1 VLFLCPEA
9 GAAAAALTRAGRAT
23 AQQRQHQ
30 RPIHWGDCEPP
41 AALIER
47 YTLPEMG
54 AIWSEEAKFQ
64 SWLDVEI
71 AATEANCELGRVPA
85 EAVAT
90 IKEKARFSVERIL
103 EIEAEVRHDVIA
115 FLTNVNEHV
124 GDAGRYIHV
133 GMTSSD
139 VLDTGVALQMKAS
152 VQLLRT
158 ELDRLA
164 EALRT
169 LAREHKATVMIG
181 RSHAIHGEPIT
192 FGFKLAGWLAEVERN
207 RERLERVVSVGQT
220 SGAMG
225 TYANT
230 DPQVEAIACAKLGLE
245 PDTAS
250 TQVISRDRH
259 AEYVQTLALVGAAL
273 ERFSTE
279 IRNLQRTDVLEVEEN
294 FAKGQ
299 KGSSAMPHKRNPI
312 RSERISG
319 LARVLRSYVVA
330 ALENCAL
337 WHERDISHSSV
348 ERMMLPDCSATLHF
362 MLREMTAVIEG
373 LGVYPA
379 NMARNM
385 NVYGGV
391 VFSQRVLLALV
402 ESGISREDAYR
413 IVQRNAHTAW
423 NTAGGD
429 FRANLAADGEVTA
442 RLSGEQLAECFSTE
456 LHQANLEVIWQRL
469 GI

>member
-1 VLFLCPEA
+1 L
-9 GAAAAALTRAGRAT
+9 
-23 AQQRQHQ
+23 
-30 RPIHWGDCEPP
+30 EPSLP
-41 AALIER
+41 DAPPLIER

-54 AIWSEEAKFQ
+54 SLWSEEAKFR
-64 SWLDVEI
+64 SWLEVEI
-71 AATEANCELGRVPA
+71 AACEANFRLGRVPA
-85 EAVAT
+85 EAMAT
-90 IKEKARFSVERIL
+90 IREKATFEVERIL

-124 GDAGRYIHV
+124 GDAGRHIHV

-139 VLDTGVALQMKAS
+139 VLDTGLALQLKAS
-152 VQLLRT
+152 VAVLRH
-158 ELDRLA
+158 ELDALA
-164 EALRT
+164 AALRE
-169 LAREHKATVMIG
+169 LAGQHKTTVMIG

-192 FGFKLAGWLAEVERN
+192 FGFKLAGWLAETERN
-207 RERLERVVSVGQT
+207 RTRLERLERVVAVGQI

-230 DPQVEAIACAKLGLE
+230 DPQVEAIACELLGLV

-259 AEYVQTLALVGAAL
+259 AEYVQTLALVGASL

-319 LARVLRSYVVA
+319 LARVLRGYTVP
-330 ALENCAL
+330 ALENVAL

-348 ERMMLPDCSATLHF
+348 ERMMLPDCSVTLHF
-362 MLREMTAVIEG
+362 MLREMTEVVKG

-379 NMARNM
+379 NMARNL

-402 ESGISREDAYR
+402 EAGLSREEAYR
-413 IVQRNAHTAW
+413 IVQRNAHAAW
-423 NTAGGD
+423 NTDGGD
-429 FRANLAADGEVTA
+429 FRANLEADPEVTG
-442 RLSGEQLAECFSTE
+442 RLSPAQLEDCFATD
-456 LHQANLEVIWQRL
+456 LHRANLEVIWQRL

>member
-1 VLFLCPEA
+1 M
-9 GAAAAALTRAGRAT
+9 
-23 AQQRQHQ
+23 
-30 RPIHWGDCEPP
+30 
-41 AALIER
+41 IER

-54 AIWSEEAKFQ
+54 RLWSEEAKFQ

-71 AATEANCELGRVPA
+71 AACEANAELGRVPA
-85 EAVAT
+85 EAMAE
-90 IKEKARFSVERIL
+90 IRERARFEVNRIL

-124 GDAGRYIHV
+124 GDAGRFIHV

-139 VLDTGVALQMKAS
+139 VLDTGLALQMRAS
-152 VQLLRT
+152 VQELRR
-158 ELDRLA
+158 ELDALA
-164 EALRT
+164 DALRS
-169 LAREHKATVMIG
+169 LARQHKETVMIG

-192 FGFKLAGWLAEVERN
+192 FGFKVAGWLAECERN
-207 RERLERVVSVGQT
+207 RERLERLESVVSVGQI

-230 DPQVEAIACAKLGLE
+230 DPEVEAMACRRLGLV

-259 AEYVQTLALVGAAL
+259 AEYVQTLALVGASL
-273 ERFSTE
+273 ERFATE

-319 LARVLRSYVVA
+319 LARVLRGYTVA
-330 ALENCAL
+330 ALENVAL

-348 ERMMLPDCSATLHF
+348 ERMMLPDCSVTLHF
-362 MLREMTAVIEG
+362 MLREMTEVVKG
-373 LGVYPA
+373 LGVYPE
-379 NMARNM
+379 NMARNL

-402 ESGISREDAYR
+402 ESGMSREEAYR
-413 IVQRNAHTAW
+413 VVQRHAHSAW
-423 NTAGGD
+423 NSSGGD
-429 FRANLAADGEVTA
+429 FRANLEADPEVGG
-442 RLSGEQLAECFSTE
+442 RLSPQQLEACFATD
-456 LHQANLEVIWQRL
+456 LHQANLPVIWQRL

>member
-1 VLFLCPEA
+1 M
-9 GAAAAALTRAGRAT
+9 
-23 AQQRQHQ
+23 
-30 RPIHWGDCEPP
+30 
-41 AALIER
+41 IER

-54 AIWSEEAKFQ
+54 EIWTDRAKYQ

-71 AATEANCELGRVPA
+71 AACEANCQLGKIPETEMQQIR
-85 EAVAT
+85 ERAT
-90 IKEKARFSVERIL
+90 FEPQRIL

-139 VLDTGVALQMKAS
+139 VLDTGLALQLKNSVALLQ
-152 VQLLRT
+152 Q
-158 ELDRLA
+158 ELGSLQEAIRSLA
-164 EALRT
+164 V
-169 LAREHKATVMIG
+169 EHKGTVMIG

-192 FGFKLAGWLAEVERN
+192 FGFKLAGWLAETMRN
-207 RERLERVVSVGQT
+207 AERLERLEKDVAVGQI

-230 DPQVEAIACAKLGLE
+230 DPKVEQLTCERLCLI

-259 AEYVQTLALVGAAL
+259 ADYVQTLALVGASL
-273 ERFSTE
+273 DRFATE
-279 IRNLQRTDVLEVEEN
+279 IRNLQRTDVLEVEES

-312 RSERISG
+312 RAERISG

-330 ALENCAL
+330 ALENVAL
-337 WHERDISHSSV
+337 WHERDISHSST
-348 ERMMLPDCSATLHF
+348 ERMMLPDCSVTLHF
-362 MLREMTAVIEG
+362 MLREMTQVVQG
-373 LGVYPA
+373 LGIYPA
-379 NMARNM
+379 NMRRNM
-385 NVYGGV
+385 NIYGGV

-402 ESGISREDAYR
+402 ENGMSREDAYSV
-413 IVQRNAHTAW
+413 VQRNAHAAW
-423 NTAGGD
+423 NTEGGN
-429 FRANLAADGEVTA
+429 FRANLEADPEVSTLLNA
-442 RLSGEQLAECFSTE
+442 KALAECFSTE
-456 LHQANLEVIWQRL
+456 LHQANLDVIWQRL
-469 GI
+469 GL

>member
-1 VLFLCPEA
+1 
-9 GAAAAALTRAGRAT
+9 
-23 AQQRQHQ
+23 
-30 RPIHWGDCEPP
+30 
-41 AALIER
+41 
-47 YTLPEMG
+47 MG
-54 AIWSEEAKFQ
+54 NLWSEEAKFQ

-71 AATEANCELGRVPA
+71 AATDANCQLGRVPK
-85 EAVAT
+85 EAMAA
-90 IKEKARFSVERIL
+90 IRERARFEVPRIL

-139 VLDTGVALQMKAS
+139 VLDTGLALQLKAS
-152 VQLLRT
+152 VALLRE
-158 ELDRLA
+158 ELDQLA
-164 EALRT
+164 AALRT
-169 LAREHKATVMIG
+169 LAEAHKATVMIG

-192 FGFKLAGWLAEVERN
+192 FGFKVAGWLAETERN
-207 RERLERVVSVGQT
+207 RERLERLAQVVAVGQV

-230 DPQVEAIACAKLGLE
+230 DPQVEALTCASLGLE

-250 TQVISRDRH
+250 TQVIGRDRH
-259 AEYVQTLALVGAAL
+259 AEYVQTLALVGTSL

-319 LARVLRSYVVA
+319 LARVLRSYTIA
-330 ALENCAL
+330 ALENVAL

-348 ERMMLPDCSATLHF
+348 ERMMLPDCSCTLHF
-362 MLREMTAVIEG
+362 MLREMTDVVKG
-373 LGVYPA
+373 LGVYPE
-379 NMARNM
+379 NMSRNL

-402 ESGISREDAYR
+402 ECGLSREDAYR
-413 IVQRNAHTAW
+413 IVQRHAHEAW
-423 NTAGGD
+423 NREGGD
-429 FRANLAADGEVTA
+429 FRANLSADPEVNA
-442 RLSGEQLAECFSTE
+442 RLNAAQLDACFSTE
-456 LHQANLEVIWQRL
+456 LHRAQLDVIWERL

>member
-1 VLFLCPEA
+1 M
-9 GAAAAALTRAGRAT
+9 
-23 AQQRQHQ
+23 
-30 RPIHWGDCEPP
+30 
-41 AALIER
+41 IER

-54 AIWSEEAKFQ
+54 RLWSEEAKFQ
-64 SWLDVEI
+64 SWLEVEI
-71 AATEANCELGRVPA
+71 AATAANVELGRVPA
-85 EAVAT
+85 EALAT
-90 IKEKARFSVERIL
+90 IREKARFEVARIL

-139 VLDTGVALQMKAS
+139 VLDTGLALQLKAS
-152 VQLLRT
+152 VALLRT
-158 ELDRLA
+158 ELDALA
-164 EALRT
+164 DALRQ

-192 FGFKLAGWLAEVERN
+192 FGFKVAGWLAETERN
-207 RERLERVVSVGQT
+207 RERLERLERVVAAGQI

-230 DPQVEAIACAKLGLE
+230 DPQVEAITCRLLGLV

-250 TQVISRDRH
+250 TQVIGRDRH
-259 AEYVQTLALVGAAL
+259 AEYVQTLALVGTSL

-312 RSERISG
+312 RSERIGG

-348 ERMMLPDCSATLHF
+348 ERMMLPDCSVTLHF
-362 MLREMTAVIEG
+362 MLREMSEVVKG
-373 LGVYPA
+373 LGVYPQ

-402 ESGISREDAYR
+402 ESGLAREEAYR
-413 IVQRNAHTAW
+413 IVQRHAHAAW
-423 NTAGGD
+423 NSEGGD
-429 FRANLAADGEVTA
+429 FRANLEADADVTS
-442 RLSGEQLAECFSTE
+442 RLSSEQLADCFSTD
-456 LHQANLEVIWQRL
+456 LHQANLAVIWERL

>member
-1 VLFLCPEA
+1 
-9 GAAAAALTRAGRAT
+9 
-23 AQQRQHQ
+23 
-30 RPIHWGDCEPP
+30 
-41 AALIER
+41 LIER

-54 AIWSEEAKFQ
+54 DLWSEEAKFR
-64 SWLDVEI
+64 SWLEVEI
-71 AATEANCELGRVPA
+71 AACQANAELGRVPA
-85 EAVAT
+85 EAMAA
-90 IKEKARFSVERIL
+90 IREKAAFEVPRIL

-139 VLDTGVALQMKAS
+139 VLDTGLALQLKAS
-152 VQLLRT
+152 VAVLRT
-158 ELDRLA
+158 ELEVLA
-164 EALRT
+164 GALRQ
-169 LAREHKATVMIG
+169 LARAHKDTVMIG

-192 FGFKLAGWLAEVERN
+192 FGFKVAGWLAETERN
-207 RERLERVVSVGQT
+207 RERLERLERVVAVGQI

-230 DPQVEAIACAKLGLE
+230 DPAVEAITCRLLGLE

-250 TQVISRDRH
+250 TQVIGRDRH
-259 AEYVQTLALVGAAL
+259 AEYVQTLALVGTSL

-279 IRNLQRTDVLEVEEN
+279 IRNLQRSDVLEVEEN

-319 LARVLRSYVVA
+319 LARVLRSYTVA
-330 ALENCAL
+330 ALENVAL

-348 ERMMLPDCSATLHF
+348 ERMMLPDCSVTLHF
-362 MLREMTAVIEG
+362 MLREMTAVVEG
-373 LGVYPA
+373 LGVYPE

-402 ESGISREDAYR
+402 EAGLSRDEAYR
-413 IVQRNAHTAW
+413 IVQRHAHAAW
-423 NTAGGD
+423 NSEGGD
-429 FRANLAADGEVTA
+429 FRANLQGDPVVTTHLDAD
-442 RLSGEQLAECFSTE
+442 QLAACFATD
-456 LHQANLEVIWQRL
+456 LHRANLSVIWERL

>member
-1 VLFLCPEA
+1 M
-9 GAAAAALTRAGRAT
+9 
-23 AQQRQHQ
+23 
-30 RPIHWGDCEPP
+30 
-41 AALIER
+41 IER

-54 AIWSEEAKFQ
+54 NLWSEEAKFQ

-71 AATEANCELGRVPA
+71 AATGANCQLGRVPK
-85 EAVAT
+85 EAMAA
-90 IKEKARFSVERIL
+90 IRERARFDVPRIL

-139 VLDTGVALQMKAS
+139 VLDTGLALQLKAS
-152 VQLLRT
+152 VALLRQ
-158 ELDRLA
+158 ELDQLA
-164 EALRT
+164 AALRT
-169 LAREHKATVMIG
+169 LAAEHKDTVMIG

-192 FGFKLAGWLAEVERN
+192 FGFKVAGWLAETERN
-207 RERLERVVSVGQT
+207 RERLERLAQVVAVGQV

-230 DPQVEAIACAKLGLE
+230 DPQVEALTCASLGLE

-250 TQVISRDRH
+250 TQVIGRDRH
-259 AEYVQTLALVGAAL
+259 AEYVQTLALVGTSL

-319 LARVLRSYVVA
+319 LARVLRSYTIA
-330 ALENCAL
+330 ALENVAL

-348 ERMMLPDCSATLHF
+348 ERMMLPDCSCTLHF
-362 MLREMTAVIEG
+362 MLREMTEVVKG
-373 LGVYPA
+373 LGVYPE
-379 NMARNM
+379 NMSRNL

-402 ESGISREDAYR
+402 ESGLSREDAYR
-413 IVQRNAHTAW
+413 IVQRHAHEAW
-423 NTAGGD
+423 NREGGD
-429 FRANLAADGEVTA
+429 FRANLSADPEVSA
-442 RLSGEQLAECFSTE
+442 RLNAAQLDACFSTE
-456 LHQANLEVIWQRL
+456 LHRAQLDVIWERL

>member
-1 VLFLCPEA
+1 
-9 GAAAAALTRAGRAT
+9 
-23 AQQRQHQ
+23 
-30 RPIHWGDCEPP
+30 
-41 AALIER
+41 LIER

-54 AIWSEEAKFQ
+54 RLWSEEAKFQ
-64 SWLDVEI
+64 SWLEVEI
-71 AATEANCELGRVPA
+71 AATAANVELGRVPA
-85 EAVAT
+85 EALAT
-90 IKEKARFSVERIL
+90 IREKARFEVARIL

-139 VLDTGVALQMKAS
+139 VLDTGLALQLKAS
-152 VQLLRT
+152 VALLRT
-158 ELDRLA
+158 ELDALA
-164 EALRT
+164 DALRQ

-192 FGFKLAGWLAEVERN
+192 FGFKVAGWLAETERN
-207 RERLERVVSVGQT
+207 RERLARLETVVAVGQI

-230 DPQVEAIACAKLGLE
+230 DPQVEAITCRLLGLE

-250 TQVISRDRH
+250 TQVIGRDRH
-259 AEYVQTLALVGAAL
+259 AEYVQTLALVGTSL
-273 ERFSTE
+273 ERFATE

-319 LARVLRSYVVA
+319 LARVLRSYTVA

-348 ERMMLPDCSATLHF
+348 ERMMLPDCSVTLHF
-362 MLREMTAVIEG
+362 MLREMSEVVKG
-373 LGVYPA
+373 LGVYPE

-402 ESGISREDAYR
+402 ESGLAREEAYR
-413 IVQRNAHTAW
+413 IVQRHAHTAW
-423 NTAGGD
+423 NSEGGD
-429 FRANLAADGEVTA
+429 FRANLEADADVTS
-442 RLSGEQLAECFSTE
+442 RLSEEQLADCFSTE
-456 LHQANLEVIWQRL
+456 LHQANLKVIWERL

>member
-1 VLFLCPEA
+1 
-9 GAAAAALTRAGRAT
+9 
-23 AQQRQHQ
+23 
-30 RPIHWGDCEPP
+30 
-41 AALIER
+41 
-47 YTLPEMG
+47 MG
-54 AIWSEEAKFQ
+54 EIWTEEAKFQ

-71 AATEANCELGRVPA
+71 AATEANGELGRVPA
-85 EAVAT
+85 EAITT
-90 IKEKARFSVERIL
+90 IREKAGFSVARIL

-139 VLDTGVALQMKAS
+139 VLDTGLALQLKAS
-152 VQLLRT
+152 TALLRT
-158 ELDRLA
+158 ELDALA
-164 EALRT
+164 EAIRRQ
-169 LAREHKATVMIG
+169 ARAHRDTVMIG

-192 FGFKLAGWLAEVERN
+192 FGFKLAGWLAETERN
-207 RERLERVVSVGQT
+207 RQRLERLEAEVAVGQI

-230 DPQVEAIACAKLGLE
+230 DPQVEALACARLGLT

-259 AEYVQTLALVGAAL
+259 AAYVQTLALVGASL
-273 ERFSTE
+273 ERFATE
-279 IRNLQRTDVLEVEEN
+279 IRNLQRSDVLEVEEA

-330 ALENCAL
+330 ALENVAL

-348 ERMMLPDCSATLHF
+348 ERMMLPDVSVTLHF
-362 MLREMTAVIEG
+362 MLREMTRVVDG
-373 LGVYPA
+373 LEVYPA
-379 NMARNM
+379 NMRRNM

-391 VFSQRVLLALV
+391 VFSQAVLLALV
-402 ESGISREDAYR
+402 ASGLNREEAYR
-413 IVQRNAHTAW
+413 IVQGHAHAAW
-423 NTAGGD
+423 NVQGGD
-429 FRANLAADGEVTA
+429 FRTRLEADPTVTA
-442 RLSGEQLAECFSTE
+442 RLSPQQLADCFRSDR
-456 LHQANLEVIWQRL
+456 HQEHLDVIYGRL

>member
-1 VLFLCPEA
+1 M
-9 GAAAAALTRAGRAT
+9 
-23 AQQRQHQ
+23 
-30 RPIHWGDCEPP
+30 
-41 AALIER
+41 IER

-54 AIWSEEAKFQ
+54 RLWSEEAKFQ

-71 AATEANCELGRVPA
+71 AATAANVEQGRVPT
-85 EAVAT
+85 EALAT
-90 IKEKARFSVERIL
+90 IREKASFEVPRIL

-139 VLDTGVALQMKAS
+139 VLDTGLALQLKAS
-152 VQLLRT
+152 VALLRT
-158 ELDRLA
+158 ELDALA
-164 EALRT
+164 DALRQ

-192 FGFKLAGWLAEVERN
+192 FGFKVAGWLAETERN
-207 RERLERVVSVGQT
+207 RERMERLERVVAVGQI

-230 DPQVEAIACAKLGLE
+230 DPQVEAITCRLLGLV

-250 TQVISRDRH
+250 TQVIARDRH
-259 AEYVQTLALVGAAL
+259 AEYVQTLALVGASL

-319 LARVLRSYVVA
+319 LARVLRSYTVA

-348 ERMMLPDCSATLHF
+348 ERMMLPDCSVTLHF
-362 MLREMTAVIEG
+362 MLREMAEVVKG
-373 LGVYPA
+373 LGVYPQ

-402 ESGISREDAYR
+402 ESGLAREEAYR
-413 IVQRNAHTAW
+413 IVQRHAHTAW
-423 NTAGGD
+423 NSEGGD
-429 FRANLAADGEVTA
+429 FRANLEADAEVTA
-442 RLSGEQLAECFSTE
+442 RLSPEQLADCFSTE
-456 LHQANLEVIWQRL
+456 LHQANLKVIWERL

>member
-1 VLFLCPEA
+1 
-9 GAAAAALTRAGRAT
+9 
-23 AQQRQHQ
+23 
-30 RPIHWGDCEPP
+30 
-41 AALIER
+41 LIER
-47 YTLPEMG
+47 YTLPAMG
-54 AIWSEEAKFQ
+54 RIWSEEAKFQ

-71 AATEANCELGRVPA
+71 AATAANVELGRVPA
-85 EAVAT
+85 EALET
-90 IKEKARFSVERIL
+90 IRAKARFEVERIL

-139 VLDTGVALQMKAS
+139 VLDTGLALQLKAS
-152 VQLLRT
+152 VALLRQ
-158 ELDRLA
+158 ELDDLA
-164 EALRT
+164 VALRE
-169 LAREHKATVMIG
+169 LARAHKNTVMIG

-192 FGFKLAGWLAEVERN
+192 FGFKVAGWLAEVERN
-207 RERLERVVSVGQT
+207 RERLERLERVVAVGQI

-230 DPQVEAIACAKLGLE
+230 DPQVEAITCRLLGLE
-245 PDTAS
+245 PDIAS
-250 TQVISRDRH
+250 TQVIARDRH
-259 AEYVQTLALVGAAL
+259 AEYVQTLALVGTAL

-312 RSERISG
+312 RSERIGG
-319 LARVLRSYVVA
+319 LARVLRGYTVA

-362 MLREMTAVIEG
+362 MLREMVEVVRG
-373 LGVYPA
+373 LGVYPD
-379 NMARNM
+379 NMTRNM
-385 NVYGGV
+385 NRYGGV

-402 ESGISREDAYR
+402 ESGLSREEAYR
-413 IVQRNAHTAW
+413 IVQRNAHAAW
-423 NTAGGD
+423 NSEGGD
-429 FRANLAADGEVTA
+429 FRANLEADPE
-442 RLSGEQLAECFSTE
+442 LSGQLSAEQLAACFATD
-456 LHQANLEVIWQRL
+456 LHQANLAVIWERL

>member
-1 VLFLCPEA
+1 
-9 GAAAAALTRAGRAT
+9 
-23 AQQRQHQ
+23 
-30 RPIHWGDCEPP
+30 
-41 AALIER
+41 
-47 YTLPEMG
+47 
-54 AIWSEEAKFQ
+54 
-64 SWLDVEI
+64 DVEI
-71 AATEANCELGRVPA
+71 AATAAQCELGRVPP
-85 EAVAT
+85 EALAT
-90 IKEKARFSVERIL
+90 IRDKAAFEVSRIL

-139 VLDTGVALQMKAS
+139 VLDTGLALQLKRS
-152 VQLLRT
+152 VAVLRT
-158 ELDRLA
+158 ELDPLA
-164 EALRT
+164 ESLRQ
-169 LAREHKATVMIG
+169 LARQHKDTVMIG

-192 FGFKLAGWLAEVERN
+192 FGFKVAGWLAETERN
-207 RERLERVVSVGQT
+207 RERLERLERVVSVGQI

-230 DPQVEAIACAKLGLE
+230 DPEVEAITCRILGLE
-245 PDTAS
+245 PDAAS

-259 AEYVQTLALVGAAL
+259 AEYVQTLALVGASL

-319 LARVLRSYVVA
+319 LARVLRSYTVA
-330 ALENCAL
+330 ALENVAL

-348 ERMMLPDCSATLHF
+348 ERMMLPDCSVTLHF
-362 MLREMTAVIEG
+362 MLREMTEVVKG
-373 LGVYPA
+373 LGIYPE
-379 NMARNM
+379 NMARNL

-402 ESGISREDAYR
+402 AAGLSREEAYR
-413 IVQRNAHTAW
+413 IVQVHAHSAW
-423 NTAGGD
+423 NREGGD
-429 FRANLAADGEVTA
+429 FRANLEADAEVSA
-442 RLSGEQLAECFSTE
+442 RLSAEALAECFATD
-456 LHQANLEVIWQRL
+456 LHRANLDVIWQRL